1 MTISKVLSDGSL
13 LEDLVQEAPRRVSL
27 RVCADPEI
35 HQLELERIF
44 NHSWL
49 CLGHTSEIPAPG
61 DFVTRTMGE
70 DPVIVARDT
79 DGTVAVS
86 LNVCRHR
93 GARVCRVDAGSA
105 RSFECP
111 YHGWT
116 YGRRGELIG
125 VPLESYMYPEGFER
139 GNYGLR
145 SARVETYAGLIFAT
159 WDHDRP
165 SLGDFL
171 GGWAPLL
178 DIMYK
183 RTDGGVEVL
192 GPPQRWVVKANW
204 KLASEQFSG
213 DAYHIGAAHRSLY
226 DIGFGPSGRQYS
238 EHPTWDVFARCA
250 TDYAEAV
257 ERDGRLYPPGLTPQ
271 LFEQVKRNV
280 DAQQA
285 ELLRTSLGPGAHMV
299 FPNFAALFVPQPR
312 LDGKLS
318 SSMTFRTFSPRG
330 HDKME
335 ITSWAIAERDATPE
349 HKRLIQE
356 TTVQNLGA
364 AGVIEQDDS
373 EMWVIIQQNLRG
385 SMSREALMDYSSSK
399 RENGRAG
406 WSDDRQW
413 EFWQRWLGF
422 MTDGEAGIHPMKGH
436 QLIDRPAGTGDRV
449 YGADEQASVGTA

>member
-1 MTISKVLSDGSL
+1 MGRSMVLADGSSL
-13 LEDLVQEAPRRVSL
+13 ADLVQEESRRVAL
-27 RVCADPEI
+27 RACADPEV

-44 NHSWL
+44 KHTWL
-49 CLGHTSEIPAPG
+49 CLGHVSEIPTPG

-93 GARVCRVDAGSA
+93 GARVCRVDGGSA

-111 YHGWT
+111 YHGWS
-116 YGRRGELIG
+116 YGRHGELIG
-125 VPLESYMYPEGFER
+125 VPLESYMYPDGFER

-145 SARVETYAGLIFAT
+145 RARVETYAGLIFAT
-159 WDHDRP
+159 WDHDRL
-165 SLGDFL
+165 SLVEFL
-171 GGWAPLL
+171 GGWGPLL
-178 DIMYK
+178 DMMYK

-226 DIGFGPSGRQYS
+226 DIGFGPSARQYS

-250 TDYAEAV
+250 ADFDETVA
-257 ERDGRLYPPGLTPQ
+257 RDGRLYPPGLTAE
-271 LFEQVKRNV
+271 LFEQVPRNL
-280 DAQQA
+280 DAKQA
-285 ELLRTSLGPGAHMV
+285 ELLRTTLGPGAHMV

-312 LDGKLS
+312 LDGKLA
-318 SSMTFRTFSPRG
+318 SSMTFRTFNPHG
-330 HDKME
+330 HDQME
-335 ITSWAIAERDATPE
+335 ILSWTIAERDATPE

-356 TTVQNLGA
+356 TTAQNLGA

-385 SMSREALMDYSSSK
+385 AKSRDDFMDYSSSK
-399 RENGRAG
+399 RENGKPG

-413 EFWQRWLGF
+413 DFWQRWLGF
-422 MTDGEAGIHPMKGH
+422 MSEGQAGTDPNQGY
-436 QLIDRPAGTGDRV
+436 QVIDRPAGTGVRV
-449 YGADEQASVGTA
+449 YDAEHVKAGMA